1 MIQIIRGVYGHY
13 VTDQEGKTRVVAR
26 DKHSDPFELTPEQ
39 EARLVRVGA
48 AEYVVDKTVE
58 AKPADTADD
67 LPNLQDGV
75 EAIPEYNAGMK
86 ADELRKIAKLMG
98 LTFAVGTTKV
108 EMVAQMDAF
117 LDEHMED
124 SEDDADM
131 PPEEIEDAPMFD
143 AAEAVQ

>member
-13 VTDQEGKTRVVAR
+13 IDGHVVPK
-26 DKHSDPFELTPEQ
+26 DKNSEPFALAPEQ
-39 EARLVRVGA
+39 EKRLVRIGV
-48 AEYVVDKTVE
+48 AEYVDNPVDD
-58 AKPADTADD
+58 AKPDIAEELPD
-67 LPNLQDGV
+67 LPDGV
-75 EAIPEYNAGMK
+75 DAIPEYNARMK

-98 LTFAVGTTKV
+98 LTFPVGTTKA

-117 LDEHMED
+117 LDEHMDE

-131 PPEEIEDAPMFD
+131 PPEDIEDVPTFD

>member
-13 VTDQEGKTRVVAR
+13 IDGHVVPM
-26 DKHSDPFELTPEQ
+26 DKNSEPFALTPEQ
-39 EARLVRVGA
+39 EKRLVRIGVA
-48 AEYVVDKTVE
+48 KYVDNPVDD
-58 AKPADTADD
+58 AKPDIAEELPD
-67 LPNLQDGV
+67 LPDGV
-75 EAIPEYNAGMK
+75 DAIPEYNASMK

-98 LTFAVGTTKV
+98 LTFPVGTTKA

-117 LDEHMED
+117 LDEHMDE

-131 PPEEIEDAPMFD
+131 PPEDIEDVPTFD

>member
-13 VTDQEGKTRVVAR
+13 IGGHVVPR
-26 DKHSDPFELTPEQ
+26 DKNSEPFALTPEQ
-39 EARLVRVGA
+39 EKRLVRIGVA
-48 AEYVVDKTVE
+48 KYVENPVDD
-58 AKPADTADD
+58 AKPDIAEELLD
-67 LPNLQDGV
+67 LPDGV
-75 EAIPEYNAGMK
+75 DAIPEYNASMK

-98 LTFAVGTTKV
+98 LTFPVGTTKA

-117 LDEHMED
+117 LDEHMDE

-131 PPEEIEDAPMFD
+131 PPEDIEDVPTFD

>member
-13 VTDQEGKTRVVAR
+13 IDGHVVPK
-26 DKHSDPFELTPEQ
+26 DKNSEPFALTPEQ
-39 EARLVRVGA
+39 EKRLVRIGV
-48 AEYVVDKTVE
+48 AEYVELVE
-58 AKPADTADD
+58 AVKPNIAEELPD
-67 LPNLQDGV
+67 LPDGV
-75 EAIPEYNAGMK
+75 DAIPEYNASMK

-98 LTFAVGTTKV
+98 LTFPVGTTKA

-117 LDEHMED
+117 LDEHMDE

-131 PPEEIEDAPMFD
+131 PPEDIEDVPTFD

>member
-39 EARLVRVGA
+39 EARLVRVGV
-48 AEYVVDKTVE
+48 AEYVADKTVE
-58 AKPADTADD
+58 AKPVDTADD
-67 LPNLQDGV
+67 LPNLPDGI
-75 EAIPEYNAGMK
+75 EAIPEYNADMK

-131 PPEEIEDAPMFD
+131 PPEDIEDAPVFD

>member
-13 VTDQEGKTRVVAR
+13 IDGHVVPR
-26 DKHSDPFELTPEQ
+26 DKNSGPFALAPEQ
-39 EARLVRVGA
+39 EKRLVRIGVA
-48 AEYVVDKTVE
+48 KYVDNPVDD
-58 AKPADTADD
+58 AKPDVAEELLG
-67 LPNLQDGV
+67 LPNGV
-75 EAIPEYNAGMK
+75 DAIPEYNASMK

-98 LTFAVGTTKV
+98 LTFPVGTTKA

-117 LDEHMED
+117 LDEHMDE

-131 PPEEIEDAPMFD
+131 PPEDIEDVPTFD

>member
-39 EARLVRVGA
+39 EARLVRVGV

-75 EAIPEYNAGMK
+75 EAIPEYNADMK

>member
-13 VTDQEGKTRVVAR
+13 TGGHVVPK
-26 DKHSDPFELTPEQ
+26 DKNSGPFALTPEQ
-39 EARLVRVGA
+39 EKRLVRIGV
-48 AEYVVDKTVE
+48 AEYVELVE
-58 AKPADTADD
+58 AVKPDIAEELPD
-67 LPNLQDGV
+67 LPDGV
-75 EAIPEYNAGMK
+75 DAIPEYNASMK

-98 LTFAVGTTKV
+98 LTFPVGTTKA

-117 LDEHMED
+117 LDEHMDE

-131 PPEEIEDAPMFD
+131 PPEDIEDVPTFD

>member
-13 VTDQEGKTRVVAR
+13 IDGHVVPK
-26 DKHSDPFELTPEQ
+26 DKNSEPFALAPEQ
-39 EARLVRVGA
+39 EKRLVRIGVA
-48 AEYVVDKTVE
+48 KYVDNPVDD
-58 AKPADTADD
+58 AKPDITEELID
-67 LPNLQDGV
+67 LPDGV
-75 EAIPEYNAGMK
+75 DAITEYNASMK

-98 LTFAVGTTKV
+98 LTFPVGTTKS

-117 LDEHMED
+117 LDEHMDE

-131 PPEEIEDAPMFD
+131 PPEDIEDVPTFD